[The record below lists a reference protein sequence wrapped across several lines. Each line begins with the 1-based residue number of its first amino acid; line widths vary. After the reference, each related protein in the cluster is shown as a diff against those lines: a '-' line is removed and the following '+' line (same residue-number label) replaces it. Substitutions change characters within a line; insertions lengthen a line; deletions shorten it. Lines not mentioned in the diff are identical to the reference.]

1 MKTLGFIL
9 IICTTFKLSL
19 SGQCPDKQFLWHR
32 IIYLRDSTK
41 IPAKDQLAELL
52 QYLEKIKN
60 CPYQTDSTYALLL
73 QRIGWLFSLQKEFV
87 KAIQFTRQSM
97 DLIYKNLGKTSVNYS
112 HVIKSYNNLRIL
124 YDSIGQ
130 YKLKQQATDSCIA
143 IGLKLHT
150 GYEYSLQLLPGRTYS
165 YLESGDYYK
174 CIQFSNLGETISR
187 TETAY
192 NYYLYYYL
200 IWKINSLIL
209 LNKFDEAEQLLKNT
223 ITECL
228 RSKEENFLG
237 TFYGLFAWINEEKK
251 DEKNALLYLKK
262 CISYTRLDK
271 NATVRAQVLNNMGY
285 NLYYKRLKKNDV
297 ALQYY
302 NSALHYANSAE
313 ALNIY
318 GNFANVYVSKRM
330 PDSAFYFF
338 QKAFD
343 QLKPGID
350 EEYLLKQTE
359 QYTTRNFTE
368 YIANL
373 LLDKCE
379 AYLIFYNLNKDEK
392 NLIRAVVSYKIIDK
406 IFDKVRL
413 IQSEI
418 QSKLFWRNSIRRLYE
433 NAIAAC
439 YLQNN
444 IPDALYFF
452 EKSRAVLLQ
461 DQLNEQQ
468 WGGEN
473 DILKQTEVKKK
484 IQQLERQLDGAD
496 KSSSQYLDLQN
507 QLFTNKQKLE
517 QLEDTIKTN
526 NPLYYQSFV
535 DKMFISI
542 KDIQQAVLKDSKALV
557 ELYHGDSAVY
567 MLVITA
573 QKSYIQKIN
582 KNSFDSLSAAN
593 VNYISNPDLL
603 NGNFNNY
610 VQCSGQL
617 YQLLFQNIS
626 LPVGRIIISPDGKY
640 FPFEALITNTKPLT
654 YFLDDHAVSYT
665 YSARYLLNQFTKKSA
680 SNSQTFMGIAP
691 VNYSNGFPALL
702 GSDESLRQV
711 QNYFS
716 NPLNLTGSDA
726 SKNNFLKKYYK
737 YKIIQLYTHATGSG
751 FSGEPTIYFSDSA
764 LLLSDLFYESK
775 PVTSLIVLSAC
786 ETAQG
791 KLYNGEGV
799 FSFNRQFAA
808 LGIPSSISNLWQADD
823 QSTYKI
829 TELFYKYLAKGI
841 PLDVALQKAKKEFK
855 SISSKEKNLPYYW
868 AAPVLVGQGN
878 PILVQKTFPWL
889 WVVSIVIFLL
899 FVFGVFKII
908 RRHRLN
914 SASTMSA
921 LPDS

>member
-1 MKTLGFIL
+1 M
-9 IICTTFKLSL
+9 FKLSL

-41 IPAKDQLAELL
+41 IPAKDQLAELF
-52 QYLEKIKN
+52 QYLEIKN

-97 DLIYKNLGKTSVNYS
+97 DLIYKNLDKTSVNYS

-130 YKLKQQATDSCIA
+130 FKLAQQAMDSCIA
-143 IGLKLHT
+143 IGLRLHK
-150 GYEYSLQLLPGRTYS
+150 GYEYSLALLPIRAYS

-174 CIQFSNLGETISR
+174 CIQFSNLGEIITK
-187 TETAY
+187 TEAAY
-192 NYYLYYYL
+192 SSYLYYYV

-209 LNKFDEAEQLLKNT
+209 LNRLNEAEELLKNT
-223 ITECL
+223 IIEYL
-228 RSKEENFLG
+228 QSKEKGFLG
-237 TFYGLFAWINEEKK
+237 TFYSLLTTVSEEKG
-251 DEKNALLYLKK
+251 DEQSALAYLNK
-262 CISYTRLDK
+262 CIYYNGLERNPNGCAEAL
-271 NATVRAQVLNNMGY
+271 NTVGY
-285 NLYYKRLKKNDV
+285 LYYKRLKKYDA
-297 ALQYY
+297 ALKYY
-302 NSALHYANSAE
+302 NRALHYADAPE

-318 GNFANVYVSKRM
+318 DNIANVYVSKRM
-330 PDSAFYFF
+330 FDSAFYFF

-343 QLKPGID
+343 QLKPGMND
-350 EEYLLKQTE
+350 RDLLKDAG
-359 QYTTRNFTE
+359 QYTAGNFTE

-379 AYLIFYNLNKDEK
+379 AFLVCYNVNREEK
-392 NLIRAVVSYKIIDK
+392 NLDQAIVNYKIIDK
-406 IFDKVRL
+406 VFDTVRFT
-413 IQSEI
+413 QSEI
-418 QSKLFWRNSIRRLYE
+418 QSKLFWRNSILRLYE

-444 IPDALYFF
+444 ISDALYFF

-461 DQLNEQQ
+461 DQLHEQQ
-468 WGGEN
+468 WTGEN
-473 DILKQTEVKKK
+473 DILKQTQVKKK
-484 IQQLERQLDGAD
+484 IQQLEKQLDGAD

-517 QLEDTIKTN
+517 QLEDAIKTN

-582 KNSFDSLSAAN
+582 KNSFDSLSAAY

-610 VQCSGQL
+610 VECSGQL

-829 TELFYKYLAKGI
+829 TELFYKYLAKGL

-868 AAPVLVGQGN
+868 AASVLVGQGN

-908 RRHRLN
+908 RRHGLN
-914 SASTMSA
+914 SASTMST